1 MNHQSDTLDQM
12 TAPDPLLDGPSAER
26 VNYATGVLLSADD
39 FRDEQTYHRSRL
51 ASALR
56 YLVGHG
62 TLAGLA
68 VRAPEA
74 EDNDLHLRVE
84 PGIALDRHGRM
95 IEVVEPWCIRLAH
108 WLAAQP
114 AGALR
119 AAVQRKP
126 RTPLDVAVAADL
138 FLSLEDC
145 GRGRTPSFAQGPFDA
160 LDALVPAR
168 LAEQPSFELVLR
180 AEGPPGAIPT
190 PSNHW
195 PAANASQQNKLAA
208 VLGSYGLGWLEGTAG
223 GLAPL
228 AEHVTG
234 RDPAAVLLARIAI
247 PVTIAADAPAGV
259 RPTLDLAQRVHVD
272 NAIRP
277 FIWMPGKWLG
287 AEPRTVPVSE
297 P

>member
-119 AAVQRKP
+119 AAVQRTP
-126 RTPLDVAVAADL
+126 RTPHSGGGAAHI
-138 FLSLEDC
+138 FLALEE
-145 GRGRTPSFAQGPFDA
+145 GARAPTPSFAQGPFDA

-190 PSNHW
+190 PANHW

-208 VLGSYGLGWLEGTAG
+208 VLGSYGLGMLEGTAG

>member
-119 AAVQRKP
+119 WIAARCAPTGCAANQCASRMHHGSTTSIMRP
-126 RTPLDVAVAADL
+126 CRSSAIPASTRRWRSLSSASGARTA
-138 FLSLEDC
+138 
-145 GRGRTPSFAQGPFDA
+145 R
-160 LDALVPAR
+160 PAR
-168 LAEQPSFELVLR
+168 VPC
-180 AEGPPGAIPT
+180 P
-190 PSNHW
+190 
-195 PAANASQQNKLAA
+195 
-208 VLGSYGLGWLEGTAG
+208 
-223 GLAPL
+223 
-228 AEHVTG
+228 
-234 RDPAAVLLARIAI
+234 
-247 PVTIAADAPAGV
+247 
-259 RPTLDLAQRVHVD
+259 
-272 NAIRP
+272 IR
-277 FIWMPGKWLG
+277 
-287 AEPRTVPVSE
+287 
-297 P
+297 